1 MLPIGTIVYLKEGT
15 QKLMILN
22 RGAIIETEGEKQIFD
37 YSACL
42 YPQGLI
48 SENIFY
54 FNEENI
60 DKVLFEGYKDPE
72 EERFKEVLCDWKREH
87 ENEFIKGKIT
97 SALE

>member
-1 MLPIGTIVYLKEGT
+1 MLPIGSIVYLKEGT

-22 RGAIIETEGEKQIFD
+22 RAAIIEKEGEKQIFD

-60 DKVLFEGYKDPE
+60 DKVLFEGYKDSE
-72 EERFKEVLCDWKREH
+72 EKRFKEVLCDWKKEH